1 MGEPDVSAHGWR
13 VGARFVDGLAGLFV
27 TWVVVTGLIVFAP
40 DGGAGGLEDIVH
52 DSEGVVDAWWV
63 GEGSMATWGRQL
75 MRLFQG
81 DFGVSSGLHPGV
93 PVSHLVG
100 EPMLWT
106 AARAAASAALLCLMV
121 PPLAISGLGRH
132 LTTRAVLL
140 LAVPV
145 VLLALGAGSTGA
157 LPFALGPEAW
167 GAPRWYAP
175 PVRVQWPAEL
185 ALVAL
190 VPVASGALVA
200 MLQALEARRKELV
213 AQQGP
218 SLGGLARGL
227 VGPFLV
233 VLGDEFPRLV
243 VGAMAAECLV
253 LMPGVGTLFVDAAFA
268 KDQQLAAGLA
278 FLAVGLAMVVRMAA
292 EGLYVGMEL
301 FGTPPAA
308 AAAAAAPVSP
318 AMERRLASTTH
329 DDAMAER
336 QVREL
341 PARPMRAQRSQRR
354 TRGPRE
360 PV

>member
-1 MGEPDVSAHGWR
+1 MGEPEVHGWR
-13 VGARFVDGLAGLFV
+13 VGARFVDGLAGLFI

-63 GEGSMATWGRQL
+63 GEGSLSTWGHQL
-75 MRLFQG
+75 VRLFQG
-81 DFGVSSGLHPGV
+81 DLGVSSGLHPGV
-93 PVSHLVG
+93 PVSRLVG
-100 EPMLWT
+100 DPILWT
-106 AARAAASAALLCLMV
+106 ASRAAAAAALLCLVV

-140 LAVPV
+140 LAVPA

-175 PVRVQWPAEL
+175 TPRVVWPAEL

-213 AQQGP
+213 AERGP
-218 SLGGLARGL
+218 GLGGLARGL
-227 VGPFLV
+227 LGPFLV

-253 LMPGVGTLFVDAAFA
+253 LVPGVGTLFVDAAFA

-292 EGLYVGMEL
+292 EGLYVGLEL

-308 AAAAAAPVSP
+308 AAAAAPVSP
-318 AMERRLASTTH
+318 AIERRLASTTH
-329 DDAMAER
+329 DDTMAER

-354 TRGPRE
+354 TKGPRE